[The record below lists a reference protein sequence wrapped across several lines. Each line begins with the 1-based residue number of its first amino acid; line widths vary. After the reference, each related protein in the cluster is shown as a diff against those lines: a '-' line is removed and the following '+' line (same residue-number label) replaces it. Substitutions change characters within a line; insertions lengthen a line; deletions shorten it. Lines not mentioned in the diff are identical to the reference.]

1 MSVPVTILTGF
12 LGSGKTTVLQKILAQ
27 ENYGDTAV
35 LVNEFGEVGIDQQLV
50 APIAPNVVL
59 LDSGCL
65 CCQIRGELKEAL
77 TGLLDARAQKSVPPF
92 QKIVIETTGLAEPT
106 PIIATIQ
113 ADPMLTHQL
122 AVART
127 ITVVDAVNGNEMAD
141 SGNRVWTQQV
151 SAADVL
157 LISKSDL
164 APEAATAL
172 EKRFAAML
180 PGVSVMRHGLSSI
193 LPNFDTIPTAL
204 HAPQAHD
211 HAQDIS
217 THGGVHSIALHI
229 SEPIDWTAFG
239 VWLSALLHVH
249 GKAVLRIKGILNIG
263 ESYPVLINGVQHM
276 IYPPQHLSEWPHEV
290 HDSQLVLITAGLDTE
305 KIAASFKRQVLLR
318 DQKDSV

>member
-92 QKIVIETTGLAEPT
+92 KRIVIETTGLAEPT
-106 PIIATIQ
+106 PTIATIQ

-127 ITVVDAVNGNEMAD
+127 ITVVDAVNGNDMAD

-157 LISKSDL
+157 LISKADL
-164 APEAATAL
+164 AHRCRHRAGKALYCHATGRQRDAPRPQQPPAQL
-172 EKRFAAML
+172 RCHSNRFAR
-180 PGVSVMRHGLSSI
+180 P
-193 LPNFDTIPTAL
+193 P
-204 HAPQAHD
+204 
-211 HAQDIS
+211 
-217 THGGVHSIALHI
+217 
-229 SEPIDWTAFG
+229 
-239 VWLSALLHVH
+239 SA
-249 GKAVLRIKGILNIG
+249 
-263 ESYPVLINGVQHM
+263 
-276 IYPPQHLSEWPHEV
+276 
-290 HDSQLVLITAGLDTE
+290 
-305 KIAASFKRQVLLR
+305 
-318 DQKDSV
+318 

>member
-92 QKIVIETTGLAEPT
+92 KRIVIETTGLAEPT

-127 ITVVDAVNGNEMAD
+127 ITV
-141 SGNRVWTQQV
+141 R
-151 SAADVL
+151 
-157 LISKSDL
+157 
-164 APEAATAL
+164 APKRIPSRAATWDE
-172 EKRFAAML
+172 EKN
-180 PGVSVMRHGLSSI
+180 P
-193 LPNFDTIPTAL
+193 
-204 HAPQAHD
+204 
-211 HAQDIS
+211 
-217 THGGVHSIALHI
+217 
-229 SEPIDWTAFG
+229 
-239 VWLSALLHVH
+239 SALTA
-249 GKAVLRIKGILNIG
+249 KASENCV
-263 ESYPVLINGVQHM
+263 GVR
-276 IYPPQHLSEWPHEV
+276 P
-290 HDSQLVLITAGLDTE
+290 
-305 KIAASFKRQVLLR
+305 KASA
-318 DQKDSV
+318 

>member
-1 MSVPVTILTGF
+1 MSVPVPILTGF

-77 TGLLDARAQKSVPPF
+77 TGLLDARAQKNVPPF
-92 QKIVIETTGLAEPT
+92 QRIVIETTGLAEPT

-127 ITVVDAVNGNEMAD
+127 ITIVDAVNGNEMAD
-141 SGNRVWTQQV
+141 SGNRIWTQQV

-157 LISKSDL
+157 LISKADL
-164 APEAATAL
+164 APDDATVL
-172 EKRFAAML
+172 EKRFTAML
-180 PGVSVMRHGLSSI
+180 PGVSVMRHGLSSP
-193 LPNFDTIPTAL
+193 LPNFDAIPTAL
-204 HAPQAHD
+204 HAPKAHD
-211 HAQDIS
+211 HAKDIS
-217 THGGVHSIALHI
+217 THGGVHSLALHI
-229 SEPIDWTAFG
+229 SEPVDWTAFG

-263 ESYPVLINGVQHM
+263 ENYPVLINGVQHM
-276 IYPPQHLSEWPHEV
+276 IYPPQHLNEWPNGT

-305 KIAASFKRQVLLR
+305 KIAASFRRQVLLR
-318 DQKDSV
+318 DQEDSV

>member
-77 TGLLDARAQKSVPPF
+77 TGLLDARAQKNVPPF
-92 QKIVIETTGLAEPT
+92 QRIVIETTGLAEPT

-127 ITVVDAVNGNEMAD
+127 ITIVDAVNGNEMAD
-141 SGNRVWTQQV
+141 SNNRV
-151 SAADVL
+151 
-157 LISKSDL
+157 
-164 APEAATAL
+164 
-172 EKRFAAML
+172 
-180 PGVSVMRHGLSSI
+180 
-193 LPNFDTIPTAL
+193 
-204 HAPQAHD
+204 
-211 HAQDIS
+211 
-217 THGGVHSIALHI
+217 
-229 SEPIDWTAFG
+229 
-239 VWLSALLHVH
+239 
-249 GKAVLRIKGILNIG
+249 
-263 ESYPVLINGVQHM
+263 
-276 IYPPQHLSEWPHEV
+276 
-290 HDSQLVLITAGLDTE
+290 
-305 KIAASFKRQVLLR
+305 
-318 DQKDSV
+318 